1 MMNPGPLPRPSPSWS
16 KPQPGAK
23 HTPPGHI
30 CIVLLT
36 GLGDVVHGL
45 PVVNALRRAWPDTRI
60 TWVVEPMPA
69 GILQPHAAIDQVIVY
84 EKKAGIAGV
93 LDLRRRMARERFDV
107 TINFNIYFKSIFA
120 TIFSGAPE
128 RWTFGRDRARD
139 GIWLAGNRHLPPRA
153 RRHTQDMFLEFV
165 EALGV
170 DPYPLEWRLEITPA
184 EREQQHDF
192 TERLNGRR
200 AVALVPASAN
210 AKKDWPPERYVEVVN
225 AIEHDLGA
233 RAVLVG
239 GPGAREVSAARTI
252 EARADTKPLWMM
264 GDGVR
269 RLIWIMDACAA
280 AVAPDT
286 GPLHI
291 ARALGTPVVGL
302 FGHTNPW
309 RVGPYRAYEHLWID
323 AYTEPGEPPDPSNW
337 SPKLDRMETI
347 DARDVVAKVELAL
360 QQDSAGSA
368 SGGGQTAAVQ
378 HPQNSRPADDR
389 T

>member
-1 MMNPGPLPRPSPSWS
+1 MNLGPSRGSGSAADPAAATR
-16 KPQPGAK
+16 
-23 HTPPGHI
+23 TPPRHV

-45 PVVNALRRAWPDTRI
+45 PIVNAFRRAWPETRI

-69 GILQPHAAIDQVIVY
+69 GILQPHPSIDHVIVFD
-84 EKKAGIAGV
+84 KKAGIAGV
-93 LDLRRRMARERFDV
+93 RDLRRRMARERFDV
-107 TINFNIYFKSIFA
+107 ALNFNIYFKSIFA
-120 TIFSGAPE
+120 TLFSGARE

-139 GIWLAGNRHLPPRA
+139 GVWLAGNRHLPARV
-153 RRHTQDMFLEFV
+153 RRHTQDMFLEFA
-165 EALGV
+165 EAVGV
-170 DPYPLEWRLEITPA
+170 DPHPLEWRLVITPE
-184 EREQQHDF
+184 EREQQRRLL
-192 TERLNGRR
+192 ERLDGRR

-210 AKKDWPPERYVEVVN
+210 AKKDWPAERYADVVN

-239 GPGAREVSAARTI
+239 GPGAREVRAARII
-252 EARADTKPLWMM
+252 ETQSDARPLWMM
-264 GDGVR
+264 EDGVR

-291 ARALGTPVVGL
+291 ARALDTPVVGL

-309 RVGPYRAYEHLWID
+309 RVGPYRAYEDLWID
-323 AYTEPGEPPDPSNW
+323 AYTEPGEAPDASNW
-337 SPKLDRMETI
+337 APKLGRMETI
-347 DARDVVAKVELAL
+347 DARAVIEKVELAL
-360 QQDSAGSA
+360 QQE
-368 SGGGQTAAVQ
+368 AAVTASD
-378 HPQNSRPADDR
+378 SRRESSARPRASPADEER